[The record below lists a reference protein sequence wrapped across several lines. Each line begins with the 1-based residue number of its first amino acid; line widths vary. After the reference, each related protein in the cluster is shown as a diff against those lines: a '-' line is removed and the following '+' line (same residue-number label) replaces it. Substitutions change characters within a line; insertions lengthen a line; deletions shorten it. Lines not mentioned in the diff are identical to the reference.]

1 MNQICLASVMMSQ
14 QMSNSNDVDDKMI
27 RHMILNSIRLY
38 RGMFSEEFGEIVLT
52 YDSKH
57 YWRRDYF
64 EQYKHNRKKGREKDS
79 KDWNAIFECLN
90 QIKSEFKREPTI
102 QND

>member
-1 MNQICLASVMMSQ
+1 MIC
-14 QMSNSNDVDDKMI
+14 
-27 RHMILNSIRLY
+27 HMILTLSDCIEVCLVKI
-38 RGMFSEEFGEIVLT
+38 GEIVLT

-57 YWRRDYF
+57 YCRRDYF

-90 QIKSEFKREPTI
+90 QIKSEFKENLPYKMIEVYVQKGDDKCNSLNISKMKRL
-102 QND
+102 

>member
-1 MNQICLASVMMSQ
+1 M
-14 QMSNSNDVDDKMI
+14 DVKMDEWDALEAF
-27 RHMILNSIRLY
+27 LN
-38 RGMFSEEFGEIVLT
+38 
-52 YDSKH
+52 DSKH

-90 QIKSEFKREPTI
+90 QIKSELGTKKFSFNYSFDGSWRFAKSIINASENADAIIIITEWKNLI
-102 QND
+102 K